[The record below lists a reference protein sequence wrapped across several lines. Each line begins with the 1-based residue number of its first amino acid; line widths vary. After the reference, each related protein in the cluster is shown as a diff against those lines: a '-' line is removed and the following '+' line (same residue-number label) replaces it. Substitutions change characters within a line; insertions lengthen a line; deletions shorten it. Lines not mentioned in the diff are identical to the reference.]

1 MRHLLA
7 HGASALSQ
15 EPTDSPARCPAAC
28 RVGYCRRY
36 CVAEVLAAAVVW
48 VAGAAAGSRSVDAGV
63 VAAAERLADALQ
75 ADVRLVVACPA
86 CSRAVGADLG
96 ERRVAADAGLGDSP
110 VVVGCPDA
118 SYSTAAGF
126 DTTSDHGSYRSNSCR

>member
-1 MRHLLA
+1 M
-7 HGASALSQ
+7 
-15 EPTDSPARCPAAC
+15 
-28 RVGYCRRY
+28 
-36 CVAEVLAAAVVW
+36 AEVLAAAVVW
-48 VAGAAAGSRSVDAGV
+48 VAGAAVGSRLAGAGAA
-63 VAAAERLADALQ
+63 VAGAPWADEHP

-86 CSRAVGADLG
+86 CSRAVDADWD
-96 ERRVAADAGLGDSP
+96 ERWVVAGAGLGDSP